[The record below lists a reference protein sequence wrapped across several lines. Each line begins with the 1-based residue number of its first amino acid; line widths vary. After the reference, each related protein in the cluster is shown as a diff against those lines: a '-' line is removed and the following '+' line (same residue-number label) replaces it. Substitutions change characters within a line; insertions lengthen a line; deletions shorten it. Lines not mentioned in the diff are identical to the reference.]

1 MFIIIMCFDILLQI
15 MLHTPQSFCTKW
27 FFRGAPP
34 MGGVPDYFLYGRLFG
49 KRPSDAEM
57 ETSLNKKRKEE
68 EQKKVEEAEAA
79 SLFGNLDGM

>member
-1 MFIIIMCFDILLQI
+1 
-15 MLHTPQSFCTKW
+15 
-27 FFRGAPP
+27 